1 MSISSNPSLAGS
13 SASASRSS
21 TGQAVG
27 ASKAGASGVPFT
39 GATIGWAVT
48 STAGNGACTASR
60 PTSGEQ
66 LRHWP
71 SVSCQQFAHVYWRHD
86 MQKLK
91 VLWNASSWRDVTSR
105 SASLRAAAIASSI
118 DESSDRTKLRRPLPS
133 VLSPRSGFAREALDS
148 NV

>member
-1 MSISSNPSLAGS
+1 M
-13 SASASRSS
+13 
-21 TGQAVG
+21 
-27 ASKAGASGVPFT
+27 PFT
-39 GATIGWAVT
+39 GVSIACAVT
-48 STAGNGACTASR
+48 STVGNGAGMASR

-71 SVSCQQFAHVYWRHD
+71 SVSFQQFAHVYWRHD

-118 DESSDRTKLRRPLPS
+118 DESSDRTKLRRPLPI